1 MSLYLGLDSST
12 QSLTAVVLDVRGSD
26 RSIAFQHALG
36 FDRELPAYGTKHGV
50 LPDAD
55 PRVALSSPLM
65 WADALDRMMGIVATA
80 LGSDVRHV
88 RAISGSAQQ
97 HGTVYLNASADATW
111 TTLSSATPLAAQIGR
126 IFSRERSPIWMD
138 ASTSTQCAAIT
149 LALGGAGRVADL
161 TGSRAFERFAGPQI
175 RKVFEQEPE
184 AYARTA
190 AIHLVSS
197 YMASLLAGRHAPID
211 PGDGSGMNLMDIRS
225 GTWAAAALDATAP
238 GLAEKLPRVA
248 SSSTVVGTLSPYWT
262 GRYGFPPAKVVA
274 WSGDN
279 PCSLIGTG
287 LVEEGRIAISLGTSD
302 TLFAFMR
309 EPRVD
314 PRHVGHLFG
323 SPTGDYMALICF
335 ANGSLARERIRDAY
349 GLDWNGF
356 SGALRTTR
364 PGNGGAIM
372 LPWFVPE
379 ITPPVRAPGV
389 RRCDLDANDA
399 AANVRAVVEA
409 QMLSMAIH
417 SEWTGIRAR
426 TIHATGGA
434 SVNREIL
441 RIMADVHDAD
451 VYQLDVPASAT
462 VGAALRAFH
471 ADEASEGRQIPWRD
485 IVAGV
490 AEPVASTR
498 IAPVAQNVRVYVEM
512 KRKYARCEADALA

>member
-12 QSLTAVVLDVRGSD
+12 QSLTAVVLDVRGRD
-26 RSIAFQHALG
+26 RSIVFQHALG
-36 FDRELPAYGTKHGV
+36 FDREFPAYGTTHGV

-55 PRVALSSPLM
+55 PHVATSSPLM
-65 WADALDRMMGIVATA
+65 WADALDRMMGVVADA
-80 LGSDVRHV
+80 LGADVGRL
-88 RAISGSAQQ
+88 RAIAGSAQQ
-97 HGTVYLNASADATW
+97 HGTVYLNAGAEATWRALSADR
-111 TTLSSATPLAAQIGR
+111 PLAEQIDR
-126 IFSRERSPIWMD
+126 TFSRDRSPIWMD
-138 ASTSTQCAAIT
+138 ASTSAQCAAIT
-149 LALGGAGRVADL
+149 QALGGADCVAQM

-175 RKVFEQEPE
+175 RKFYDQDPD
-184 AYARTA
+184 AYDRTN

-197 YMASLLAGRHAPID
+197 YMASLLAGRHAPTE
-211 PGDGSGMNLMDIRS
+211 PGDGSGMNLMDIQS
-225 GTWAAAALDATAP
+225 GTWAPAALDATAP
-238 GLAEKLPRVA
+238 DLAKKLPHLA
-248 SSSTVVGTLSPYWT
+248 PSSTVVGTLSRYWT
-262 GRYGFPPAKVVA
+262 ERYGFPTAKVIA

-287 LVEEGRIAISLGTSD
+287 LVEEGRMAISLGTSD

-335 ANGSLARERIRDAY
+335 ANGSLARERIRDTY
-349 GLDWNGF
+349 GLGWNGF
-356 SGALRTTR
+356 SEALRSTR
-364 PGNGGAIM
+364 PGNDGAIM
-372 LPWFVPE
+372 LPWFVLE
-379 ITPPVRAPGV
+379 ITPPVPTPGV
-389 RRCDLDANDA
+389 RRCGLDPNDA

-451 VYQLDVPASAT
+451 VYQLDVPASAA

-471 ADEASEGRQIPWRD
+471 ADEASEGRPIAWRD

-490 AEPVASTR
+490 AEPIAASR
-498 IAPVAQNVRVYVEM
+498 IAPIPENVRVYEQL
-512 KRKYARCEADALA
+512 KPKYARCEADALA

>member
-1 MSLYLGLDSST
+1 MPLYLGLDSST
-12 QSLTAVVLDVRGSD
+12 QSLTAVVLDVRGRD

-36 FDRELPAYGTKHGV
+36 FDREFPAYGTTHGV

-65 WADALDRMMGIVATA
+65 WADALDRMMGIVSTH
-80 LGSDVRHV
+80 LGPDVRHI
-88 RAISGSAQQ
+88 RAVSGSAQQ

-111 TTLSSATPLAAQIGR
+111 TTLSAAAPLAAQIRG

-138 ASTSTQCAAIT
+138 TSTSTQCAAIT
-149 LALGGAGRVADL
+149 QALGGAGRVAAL

-175 RKVFEQEPE
+175 RKFAEQEPD
-184 AYARTA
+184 AYARSA

-225 GTWAAAALDATAP
+225 RAWSASAIDATAP
-238 GLAEKLPRVA
+238 DLAKKLPRVA
-248 SSSTVVGTLSPYWT
+248 PSSTVVGTLSRYWT
-262 GRYGFPPAKVVA
+262 ERYGFPAAKVIA

-287 LVEEGRIAISLGTSD
+287 LVEEGRMAISLGTSD

-335 ANGSLARERIRDAY
+335 ANGSLARERIRDTY

-356 SGALRTTR
+356 SDALRSTR
-364 PGNGGAIM
+364 PGNDGAIL

-379 ITPPVRAPGV
+379 ITPPVSTPGV
-389 RRCDLDANDA
+389 RRCGLDPHDA

-451 VYQLDVPASAT
+451 VYQLDVPASAA

-485 IVAGV
+485 VVAGV
-490 AEPVASTR
+490 AEPIASSR
-498 IAPVAQNVRVYVEM
+498 IAPIPENVRVYDQL
-512 KRKYARCEADALA
+512 KRRYAQCEADALA

>member
-1 MSLYLGLDSST
+1 MSFYLGLDSST
-12 QSLTAVVLDVRGSD
+12 QSLTAVVLDVRGRD
-26 RSIAFQHALG
+26 RSIVFQHALS
-36 FDRELPAYGTKHGV
+36 FDRELPGYGTRHGV

-55 PRVALSSPLM
+55 ARVALSSPLM
-65 WADALDRMMGIVATA
+65 WADALDRIMGVVSNA
-80 LGSDVRHV
+80 LGADLGHV
-88 RAISGSAQQ
+88 RAVSGSAQQ
-97 HGTVYLNASADATW
+97 HGTVYLNESAEARW
-111 TTLSSATPLAAQIGR
+111 AALSAAEPLAAQIDR

-138 ASTSTQCAAIT
+138 ASTSTECAAIT
-149 LALGGAGRVADL
+149 QALGGARRVAEL

-175 RKVFEQEPE
+175 RKFYEQDPE
-184 AYARTA
+184 AYANTA

-225 GTWAAAALDATAP
+225 RSWAAAALDATAP
-238 GLAEKLPRVA
+238 GLAAKLPPVVPSWA
-248 SSSTVVGTLSPYWT
+248 VVGELSSYWME
-262 GRYGFPPAKVVA
+262 RYGFPAAKVVA

-287 LVEEGRIAISLGTSD
+287 LVEEGRLAISLGTSD

-309 EPRVD
+309 EPRID
-314 PRHVGHLFG
+314 PLQVGHVFG
-323 SPTGDYMALICF
+323 SPTGDYMALVCF
-335 ANGSLARERIRDAY
+335 ANGSLARERIRDEY

-356 SGALRTTR
+356 SNALRTTR

-379 ITPPVRAPGV
+379 ITPPVPTPGV
-389 RRCDLDANDA
+389 RRCGLDPKDA
-399 AANVRAVVEA
+399 PANVRAVVEG

-417 SEWTGIRAR
+417 SEWTGVRAK

-451 VYQLDVPASAT
+451 VYQLDVPASAA

-471 ADEASEGRQIPWRD
+471 ADEASEGRQPSWRD

-490 AEPVASTR
+490 AEPVPSTR
-498 IAPVAQNVRVYVEM
+498 VAPVPENVRVYDQL
-512 KRKYARCEADALA
+512 KGQYARCEADALA

>member
-1 MSLYLGLDSST
+1 MPLYLGLDSST
-12 QSLTAVVLDVRGSD
+12 QSLTAVVLDVGARD
-26 RSIAFQHALG
+26 RSIVCQHALG
-36 FDRELPAYGTKHGV
+36 FDRELPGYGTRHGV
-50 LPDAD
+50 LPD
-55 PRVALSSPLM
+55 PNPTVALSSPVM
-65 WADALDRMMGIVATA
+65 WADALDRMMGVVSRA
-80 LGSDVRHV
+80 LGPDLRHV
-88 RAISGSAQQ
+88 RAVSGSAQQ
-97 HGTVYLNASADATW
+97 HGTVYLIEHAEAAWAGLSAAK
-111 TTLSSATPLAAQIGR
+111 PLAAQIDR
-126 IFSRERSPIWMD
+126 TFSRERSPIWMD
-138 ASTSTQCAAIT
+138 ASTSAQCAAIT
-149 LALGGAGRVADL
+149 KALGGDGRVAEL

-175 RKVFEQEPE
+175 RKFYEQDSA

-197 YMASLLAGRHAPID
+197 YMASLLAGQQAPID
-211 PGDGSGMNLMDIRS
+211 PGDGAGMNLMDIRS
-225 GTWAAAALDATAP
+225 RTWAAAALDATAP
-238 GLAEKLPRVA
+238 GLAGKLPRLA
-248 SSSTVVGTLSPYWT
+248 PSSSVVGPLSRYWT
-262 GRYGFPPAKVVA
+262 ERYGFPAAKVVA

-314 PRHVGHLFG
+314 PLHVGHVFG
-323 SPTGDYMALICF
+323 SPTGDYMGLVVF
-335 ANGSLARERIRDAY
+335 ANGSLARERIRDEY

-356 SGALRTTR
+356 SAALRTTA

-379 ITPPVRAPGV
+379 ITPPVPTAGM
-389 RRCDLDANDA
+389 RRCGLAAGDA
-399 AANVRAVVEA
+399 AANVRAVVEG

-417 SEWTGIRAR
+417 STWTGVRAR

-451 VYQLDVPASAT
+451 VYQLDVPASAA

-471 ADEASEGRQIPWRD
+471 ADELSEGRAISWRD
-485 IVAGV
+485 VVAGI

-498 IAPVAQNVRVYVEM
+498 VAPVPENVRVYDEL
-512 KRKYARCEADALA
+512 KTKYAMCEADWLA